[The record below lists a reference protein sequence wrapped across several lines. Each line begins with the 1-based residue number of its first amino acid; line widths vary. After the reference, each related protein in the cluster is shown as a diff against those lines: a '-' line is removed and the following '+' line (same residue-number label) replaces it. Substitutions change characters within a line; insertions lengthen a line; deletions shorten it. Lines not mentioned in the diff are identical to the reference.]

1 MITVQTN
8 IERES
13 ANFPIAQP
21 QEKKKKLKIVT
32 GEITSVGRKK
42 KEREKQKQRFEK
54 KVKLRGQRYKD
65 TQEERE

>member
-1 MITVQTN
+1 MW
-8 IERES
+8 
-13 ANFPIAQP
+13 
-21 QEKKKKLKIVT
+21 
-32 GEITSVGRKK
+32 GEK